1 MYLYVL
7 AKYIF
12 TFICFW
18 NDKKMAMLIVS
29 LKQKKNDILH
39 QT

>member
-7 AKYIF
+7 AKFIF
-12 TFICFW
+12 TLVCLW

-29 LKQKKNDILH
+29 LKQNDICTRH
-39 QT
+39 KI